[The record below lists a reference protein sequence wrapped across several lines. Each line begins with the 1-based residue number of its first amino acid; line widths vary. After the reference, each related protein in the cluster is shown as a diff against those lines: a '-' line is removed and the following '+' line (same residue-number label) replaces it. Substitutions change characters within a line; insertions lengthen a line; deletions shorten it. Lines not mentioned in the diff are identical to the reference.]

1 MFRIKICGVTTAE
14 DALAVAEAGADA
26 VGLNFY
32 PPSPRWV
39 TPQQAQAIAEAVRGR
54 LLRVGVMVDPAEEEA
69 VSLASQVGLD
79 IVQLHGNESPAL
91 AARLS
96 ERLPL
101 IKAFRIGPAGL
112 RPVLDY
118 LNEFCRLGG
127 LFQAV
132 LFDAFQPG
140 RLGGI
145 GKTADWDAIRGYPSE
160 GWHPPVV
167 LAGGLTPDNVAAAI
181 HTLSPAGVDTASG
194 VETSPGRKDPALV
207 ARFVAAARHAF
218 DEAP

>member
-1 MFRIKICGVTTAE
+1 MFRIKICGVTTIG
-14 DALAVAEAGADA
+14 DALTVAEAGADA
-26 VGLNFY
+26 IGLNFY

-39 TPQQAQAIAEAVRGR
+39 TPQQAQTIAEALRGR

-69 VSLASQVGLD
+69 VSLASEVGLD
-79 IVQLHGNESPAL
+79 LVQLHGNELPAL

-96 ERLPL
+96 QRLPL

-118 LNEFCRLGG
+118 LDEFRRLGG

-140 RLGGI
+140 RLGGV
-145 GKTADWDAIRGYPSE
+145 GKTADWDAIRGYPSVD
-160 GWHPPVV
+160 WHPPLV
-167 LAGGLTPDNVAAAI
+167 LAGGLNPDNVATAI
-181 HTLSPAGVDTASG
+181 RTLSPAGVDTASG
-194 VETSPGRKDPALV
+194 VEASPGYKDPARV
-207 ARFVAAARHAF
+207 ARFVAAARQAF

>member
-1 MFRIKICGVTTAE
+1 MFRIKICGVTTIG
-14 DALAVAEAGADA
+14 DALTVAEAGADA
-26 VGLNFY
+26 IGLNFY

-39 TPQQAQAIAEAVRGR
+39 TPQQAQTIAEAVRSR

-69 VSLASQVGLD
+69 VSLASEVGLD
-79 IVQLHGNESPAL
+79 LVQLHGNELPAL

-96 ERLPL
+96 QRLPL

-118 LNEFCRLGG
+118 LDEFRRLGG

-140 RLGGI
+140 RLGGV

-160 GWHPPVV
+160 GWHPPLV
-167 LAGGLTPDNVAAAI
+167 LAGGLNPDNVATAI

-194 VETSPGRKDPALV
+194 VEASPGHKDPARV